1 MNGFDEWVSD
11 FIFWGPS
18 KGVGQGHQVQKKLQ
32 KGSHV
37 VYQMKGI
44 DEQVSDF
51 IFWGSSEGVAQ
62 GHQVQNKFLKGSHVV
77 YQMKGYRVY
86 YSCPGGVDV
95 Q

>member
-1 MNGFDEWVSD
+1 MPGSAPQQTKPFRGGGARSSSAKNSFFKGSHVVYQMNGFDEWVSD

-18 KGVGQGHQVQKKLQ
+18 KGVG
-32 KGSHV
+32 
-37 VYQMKGI
+37 
-44 DEQVSDF
+44 
-51 IFWGSSEGVAQ
+51 Q

-95 Q
+95 